1 MALSDPVSVGGVS
14 LDVFLVFI
22 FAFIA
27 SLFLGNLVY
36 LFVRQGLEGRVSR
49 STAKWVSAILQYGV
63 IFAGVYVSA
72 RYLLAFDLTAL
83 IASLGILGIVIA
95 ISSSQIIQNVL
106 AGVLITINRPIQ
118 LEEWVVVGGRPTT
131 GLCRVRDV
139 SFTTTI
145 LQGLDGGLVL
155 LPNSQ
160 IVSSKV
166 INYSRAGLMEVLIP
180 LSVPACA
187 DLGRVREIA
196 LQVAHDHPLIL
207 PHLGP
212 AERSKVQ
219 DLFELPYLRRLSSD
233 RQNTKHF
240 EPCVLFSSVNDEW
253 VRMTVQVWIRKITRK
268 DEIVSDYLGSLLE
281 RLHAEDIP
289 VKAEAL

>member
-1 MALSDPVSVGGVS
+1 MVVDDPISIGGVP
-14 LDVFLVFI
+14 LDLFLIFI
-22 FAFIA
+22 FAFVA

-36 LFVRQGLEGRVSR
+36 LAVRQALDGRVSR

-63 IFAGVYVSA
+63 ILAGISVSA

-95 ISSSQIIQNVL
+95 ISSSQIIKNVL

-118 LEEWVVVGGRPTT
+118 LEEWVVVGGWPTT

-145 LQGLDGGLVL
+145 LQGLDGGLIL

-166 INYSRAGLMEVLIP
+166 INYSRTGVMEVSIAF
-180 LSVPACA
+180 SVPT
-187 DLGRVREIA
+187 RVDQKQVTAIA
-196 LQVAHDHPLIL
+196 LEVAHDHPLIL

-212 AERSKVQ
+212 TEHSRVQ
-219 DLFELPYLRRLSSD
+219 DLFDLPYLRRLSSD
-233 RQNTKHF
+233 RPSMRHF
-240 EPCVLFSSVNDEW
+240 EPSVLISSVNDDW
-253 VRMTVQVWIRKITRK
+253 VRMTVRVWIRKITRK
-268 DEIVSDYLGSLLE
+268 DEIVSEYLRVLLD
-281 RLHAEDIP
+281 RLRAEDIP
-289 VKAEAL
+289 VKAEAV